1 MGFMSSFD
9 LKISLTK
16 KRLFVYLK
24 SILIKLK
31 VRSWSCEKKSRDVL
45 RFILLSICRGIH
57 VESI

>member
-1 MGFMSSFD
+1 MSSFD

-31 VRSWSCEKKSRDVL
+31 ERSWSCENKSRDVL